1 MFSELDDAELLTLS
15 RTRSEAFAE
24 LYRRHA
30 QDLLTFFVRRT
41 LDPEVAA
48 ELTAE
53 TFAQAFASR
62 SRFRDRG
69 HGGAGWLYAIAKHHL
84 ARYYRQG
91 AVDRRARAR
100 LRMPRREI
108 SPEDHERIEE
118 LIDLREVRSAISQAF
133 ASLSSEQREAMTLR
147 VVDGHTY
154 EEVARRLQCTEQAA
168 RARVSRGLRRLAGL
182 LESQRPELRAEVTA
196 K

>member
-15 RTRSEAFAE
+15 RTRGEAFAE
-24 LYRRHA
+24 FYRRHA
-30 QDLLTFFVRRT
+30 QNLLTFFVRRT
-41 LDPEVAA
+41 LDAEVAA

-53 TFAQAFASR
+53 TFAEAFASR

-69 HGGAGWLYAIAKHHL
+69 QGGVGWLYAIGKHQL
-84 ARYYRQG
+84 ARFYRQG

-100 LRMPRREI
+100 LGLPSREI
-108 SPEDHERIEE
+108 SPEDHERIED
-118 LIDLREVRSAISQAF
+118 LIDLREVRSAISEAF

-147 VVDGHTY
+147 VVEGRSYDD
-154 EEVARRLQCTEQAA
+154 VARRLDCTEQAA
-168 RARVSRGLRRLAGL
+168 RARVSRGLHRLAAL
-182 LESQRPELRAEVTA
+182 LESLRPELRAEVTT